1 MTTDPIGWAA
11 SLRPGTVVSFRFP
24 LGEGEGRAKTRPCL
38 VIATTF
44 RDGER
49 FVTIVYGTSAGTRS
63 NRGLDLDLSDPSEWQ
78 AAGLRRRSRFVLMR
92 RVTVPTTDAGF
103 NLRNSG
109 SPVIGILPPSAM
121 ASLHR
126 LARLLGNRV
135 AEDRR
140 AGSTGSRV
148 KKRQPQRGTC
158 WQRRNGG
165 RLAEVVVEYR
175 QRRRVPATDSRPE
188 HAAGVRQHVRASH
201 LG

>member
-38 VIATTF
+38 VIATTL

-49 FVTIVYGTSAGTRS
+49 FITIAYGTSVGSQS
-63 NRGLDLDLSDPSEWQ
+63 NRGLDLDLSERSEWQ

-92 RVTVPTTDAGF
+92 RVTVRATDAGF
-103 NLRNSG
+103 NLRNGG

-126 LARLLGNRV
+126 LARLLGNGS

-140 AGSTGSRV
+140 AGSTGSRG

-158 WQRRNGG
+158 WQRRKGG

-175 QRRRVPATDSRPE
+175 RRRRMPAAGSRPE
-188 HAAGVRQHVRASH
+188 HAAGFRQQVRASH